1 MLTTGMCDR
10 PLVVVLG
17 ASGYVGSAVAAEL
30 ARWPVRL
37 RLVARRP
44 GVVPP
49 GGAAETETRTADLT
63 AAGEVALAVADA
75 DVVIHLVARL
85 AQGAAWRAAESDPV
99 AERVNVGVMHDV
111 VAALRSGRRAG
122 RPPVVVFAGSVY
134 QVGRPGRVD
143 GSEPDE
149 PATAYARQKLDA
161 ERALKSATVEGVM
174 RGISLRLPTVYGAG
188 PGPRGN
194 GVVQAMVLRALADEP
209 LTVWKGSVV
218 ERDLVHVEDVAHA
231 FVSCLAHEDALAGR
245 HWLLG
250 SGRPV
255 TVPHLFG
262 AIAAGVSARTGRPAV
277 PVTAVDPPA
286 MATAA
291 DFHGTVVDSS
301 AFRAVTGWRPRLSLQ
316 EGLDHMVAAY
326 V

>member
-17 ASGYVGSAVAAEL
+17 ASGYIGSAVAAEL
-30 ARWPVRL
+30 ARWPVLL

-63 AAGEVALAVADA
+63 AASEVALAVTDA

-85 AQGAAWRAAESDPV
+85 TQGAAWRAAESDPV

-122 RPPVVVFAGSVY
+122 PPPVVVFAGSVY

-149 PATAYARQKLDA
+149 PVTAYARQKLDA
-161 ERALKSATVEGVM
+161 ERTLKSATVEGVL
-174 RGISLRLPTVYGAG
+174 RGSRCGCPPSTA
-188 PGPRGN
+188 RG
-194 GVVQAMVLRALADEP
+194 RARRA
-209 LTVWKGSVV
+209 T
-218 ERDLVHVEDVAHA
+218 A
-231 FVSCLAHEDALAGR
+231 SCR
-245 HWLLG
+245 RWC
-250 SGRPV
+250 SGRSPTRPSPCGTEAWWSV
-255 TVPHLFG
+255 TWCMWRM
-262 AIAAGVSARTGRPAV
+262 SRRP
-277 PVTAVDPPA
+277 
-286 MATAA
+286 
-291 DFHGTVVDSS
+291 S
-301 AFRAVTGWRPRLSLQ
+301 
-316 EGLDHMVAAY
+316 
-326 V
+326 